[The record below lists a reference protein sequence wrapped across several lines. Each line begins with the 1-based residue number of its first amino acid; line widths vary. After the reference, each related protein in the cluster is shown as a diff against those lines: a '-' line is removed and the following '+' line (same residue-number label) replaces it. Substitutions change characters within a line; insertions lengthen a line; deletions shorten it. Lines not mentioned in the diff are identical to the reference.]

1 MGIIDQIKPILSIT
15 IKPRQDSFTDQF
27 CRVVMVKLLMIATLL
42 VGLNWYSDQ
51 MTCIIPGSAGISGG
65 FVSTACWING
75 LYIYKDITTH
85 DDIGYYGIPRD
96 INNDGTTNDGK
107 ICATTDTSHRAVD
120 GCMAMEK
127 TFYIQYQF
135 MVFVLAVLTGLYYLP
150 YTVFCFVNK
159 DMCSLKASVADNASA
174 ETIVENFFASNS
186 KWKMRLRV
194 LAIVL
199 VKVLYLV
206 VALLA
211 FNAIDSVLLHEFS
224 SYGRD
229 WYNWASLDNHIAYD
243 YIGQRSSPKPGNI
256 LLPSYGLCEVHESAQ
271 DVKHVIV
278 NKHRFVCELSQHI
291 LYQYVF
297 MVLWWGMVLSIIL
310 SAIGILEKI
319 GDYTVTVWSHS
330 FFRSSR
336 QAHTKLTLRQ
346 CEYLECLKKQN
357 LSLYEDVLK
366 KLHEQD
372 IV

>member
-1 MGIIDQIKPILSIT
+1 MG
-15 IKPRQDSFTDQF
+15 
-27 CRVVMVKLLMIATLL
+27 
-42 VGLNWYSDQ
+42 
-51 MTCIIPGSAGISGG
+51 
-65 FVSTACWING
+65 
-75 LYIYKDITTH
+75 
-85 DDIGYYGIPRD
+85 
-96 INNDGTTNDGK
+96 
-107 ICATTDTSHRAVD
+107 
-120 GCMAMEK
+120 AMEK

-243 YIGQRSSPKPGNI
+243 YIGQRSSPKPANI

-278 NKHRFVCELSQHI
+278 NKHRFVCELSQHVV
-291 LYQYVF
+291 YQYVF
-297 MVLWWGMVLSIIL
+297 MVIWWAMVASIFVSSVGL
-310 SAIGILEKI
+310 ALQLL
-319 GDYTVTVWSHS
+319 DYVKYVLFTVGNRGKRRV
-330 FFRSSR
+330 RVKLNRR
-336 QAHTKLTLRQ
+336 QY
-346 CEYLECLKKQN
+346 EYL
-357 LSLYEDVLK
+357 SV
-366 KLHEQD
+366 
-372 IV
+372 